1 MKCPQCGKECDRDE
15 VDIGVGIQVGP
26 WGCFN
31 CGWSEQKMADED
43 DDFPPKQDISGDEL
57 PEKEVITEGDDELP
71 KELYEENDL
80 NEVELPSKLEDK
92 E

>member
-1 MKCPQCGKECDRDE
+1 MDNPFDDL
-15 VDIGVGIQVGP
+15 
-26 WGCFN
+26 
-31 CGWSEQKMADED
+31 ED
-43 DDFPPKQDISGDEL
+43 DSEEEISGEEL
-57 PEKEVITEGDDELP
+57 PEKEVIVVTDDELP